1 MSTEGQDTGSGFR
14 KHLYLVTSHPDEDR
28 VGLVE
33 SREKRYEMA
42 EKNEERRVDKRNLD
56 TGEGFTMKVVG
67 LGFHVFQSDTP
78 SGERFSEV
86 AKDKLAEIDDEHLE
100 SAGFD
105 PEDY

>member
-1 MSTEGQDTGSGFR
+1 MR
-14 KHLYLVTSHPDEDR
+14 KHLYLVTSHPEDSH

-33 SREKRYEMA
+33 SREKRYETA

-67 LGFHVFQSDTP
+67 LGHHDFESETP

-100 SAGFD
+100 SAGMD